1 MLMLIKLSSWMLGI
15 NSGDS
20 IWIESIWI
28 EWIRVNWQQKSWLKC
43 VVRSE
48 MTNASFDY

>member
-20 IWIESIWI
+20 IWFESEFNEFELNEFVSIDNKK
-28 EWIRVNWQQKSWLKC
+28 V
-43 VVRSE
+43 
-48 MTNASFDY
+48 D